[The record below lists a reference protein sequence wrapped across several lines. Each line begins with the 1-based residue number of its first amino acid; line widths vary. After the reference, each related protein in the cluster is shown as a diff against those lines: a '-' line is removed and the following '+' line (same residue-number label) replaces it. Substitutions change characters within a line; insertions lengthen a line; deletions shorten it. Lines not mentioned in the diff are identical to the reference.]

1 MVVRDRLAE
10 MQQARG
16 YHGNTG
22 SSNAVV
28 HTNTNLDN
36 DEEEEFFNEIE
47 SIKKSVDSLSE
58 RIQELRMK
66 HNALINPTISTNEEA
81 LRNQVDDKNAE
92 ITKLAGQTNMKLKK
106 LKNSLDE
113 AKRNVTDDKKAFFRA
128 RQTHYNALTRK
139 FKTVMEDYNAT
150 QMNYK
155 DRLKTRLKKQLQIV
169 DRSDKYN
176 DDQLD
181 EMIEKGDLSV
191 FDEGFIQMKQN
202 RQVLD
207 ELEVRKNEML
217 ALEQSITELHALF
230 VEMAA
235 LVDEQGEMVDRIL
248 DNVQNTEAYVEKAV
262 EDVHQAARYQSS
274 ARRKKVWLFIFCI
287 IALLVVALILWL
299 SLR

>member
-1 MVVRDRLAE
+1 
-10 MQQARG
+10 
-16 YHGNTG
+16 
-22 SSNAVV
+22 
-28 HTNTNLDN
+28 
-36 DEEEEFFNEIE
+36 
-47 SIKKSVDSLSE
+47 
-58 RIQELRMK
+58 MK

-113 AKRNVTDDKKAFFRA
+113 AKRNVTDDKKAFLRA

-169 DRSDKYN
+169 DRGDKYN

-191 FDEGFIQMKQN
+191 FDEGFIQM
-202 RQVLD
+202 
-207 ELEVRKNEML
+207 
-217 ALEQSITELHALF
+217 
-230 VEMAA
+230 
-235 LVDEQGEMVDRIL
+235 
-248 DNVQNTEAYVEKAV
+248 
-262 EDVHQAARYQSS
+262 
-274 ARRKKVWLFIFCI
+274 
-287 IALLVVALILWL
+287 
-299 SLR
+299 

>member
-113 AKRNVTDDKKAFFRA
+113 AKRNVTDDKKAFLRA